1 MPTFKSGLLAFAA
14 GLLLLGAPACSSPA
28 KYEKTSKTSLYDRLG
43 GSYAIAAVT
52 DDFVNRLL
60 ADPVVTG
67 NKEAVKRLPQGHVP
81 GLKFEVAALLCQ
93 VTGGPAMYT
102 GKSMKDAHM
111 GMHITDAEWNAM
123 VADFKATLNA
133 FKVPAQEQ
141 QELFDIVGSTKADI
155 VGQ

>member
-1 MPTFKSGLLAFAA
+1 VKIALACAAALLAS
-14 GLLLLGAPACSSPA
+14 LLPACSSQKAMYA
-28 KYEKTSKTSLYDRLG
+28 KAPGKSLYDRLG

-52 DDFVNRLL
+52 EDFVNRLL

-67 NKEAVKRLPQGHVP
+67 NMEAVKRLPAEHVP
-81 GLKFEVAALLCQ
+81 GLKFQVVALLSQ
-93 VTGGPAMYT
+93 VTGGPAVYS

-111 GMHITDAEWNAM
+111 GMHITEAEWSAM
-123 VADFKATLNA
+123 AADFKASLDA

-141 QELFDIVGSTKADI
+141 KELFDIVGSTKADI